1 MKKVRKKDTAEF
13 EKSMEL
19 LCNNM
24 LLFGHNDYMEFCN
37 SIMETLGQNRG
48 DA

>member
-24 LLFGHNDYMEFCN
+24 LLFGHND
-37 SIMETLGQNRG
+37 
-48 DA
+48 